1 MLAQPV
7 EPLLEE
13 LKVGVCLLRVPKL
26 AEFNALNSKLTTR
39 AFVQQIDE
47 KQQVIDEL
55 MAAHQHI
62 TARRHA
68 DGVIAY
74 FQSLASALEFGA
86 AASESPLND
95 PSPAAHQWR
104 QLIVGTGFAGL
115 KFSSVHHQFFGF
127 EQDLL
132 MEISS
137 NLLQSARPIRFLTE
151 RAQEA
156 LAESDKV
163 QFNRRMLSAGGRQ
176 INIYCAV

>member
-1 MLAQPV
+1 MMTQPV

-47 KQQVIDEL
+47 KQRIMDEL
-55 MAAHQHI
+55 LDDHSHI
-62 TARRHA
+62 AARRHA

-86 AASESPLND
+86 AASQSPLND
-95 PSPAAHQWR
+95 PSPAAHHWR
-104 QLIVGTGFAGL
+104 QLIVGIGYAGL
-115 KFSSVHHQFFGF
+115 KFSAAHRQFFGF

-137 NLLQSARPIRFLTE
+137 NLLQSTRPIRFLTE
-151 RAQEA
+151 RAQDA
-156 LAESDKV
+156 LAETDKV